1 MKQAEISLV
10 QSRQSA
16 ISTWMASENTFFT
29 SVLEESITN
38 KQTLLLTQAV
48 VSFSVLVGSSFLS
61 VIAAL
66 VCLVWFGVSL
76 HLCVKG
82 GLHE

>member
-1 MKQAEISLV
+1 MKQAENTLV
-10 QSRQSA
+10 QSTPSA
-16 ISTWMASENTFFT
+16 IGTWMASENTFFT
-29 SVLEESITN
+29 SVLEEPVTN
-38 KQTLLLTQAV
+38 KQTLLLAQAV

-61 VIAAL
+61 VTAAL
-66 VCLVWFGVSL
+66 VCLAWFGVSL